1 MKIIRLIKIVFIY
14 FLIFFNA
21 FADEINFEAD
31 DMEIKKNGN
40 LIIAYNSKTIFE
52 NDKTEIKAKK
62 AEYIKLD
69 NKIIFTEDVKYFD
82 YKNNINL
89 SGDYIIYDIKKDIVY
104 SKNDVFLD
112 FNNKYKVRSKNLIFD
127 RANKKI
133 FSNEETIINDNQ
145 NNEYFLKDNFNFFL
159 DKEIITAQSS
169 LVKDKFNNKY
179 YFEDL
184 MINLSNNH
192 IAGREVKIEFFKSY
206 FGNEKNDPKLRGKS
220 AISDE
225 EKLKIYKAVFS
236 TCNTN
241 INTCRGWELS
251 SREFKHD
258 KTNKIFEY
266 FGSWLKIFDIKLFYL
281 PYFNHPDPSV
291 KRKSGFLTPSYSSS
305 ETLGTSINIPYF
317 KVLSEDKDITFNPRI
332 YADKSFLFQNEYRQ
346 SLSKSN
352 IISDFSFLVGSEGTK
367 SHFFY
372 NQIGEINKNL
382 NYEINL
388 QDVKGDNY
396 LKKHKLALTS
406 PLIDN
411 ESLLL
416 SNFDMNYN
424 NGTSELKTSF
434 KVFEDLSRNYHDRYQ
449 YIFPDFSFKR
459 NIDIPSHYNGVFDFH
474 SQGYHKNFE
483 TNIIEAVIINDF
495 TFTSNDFVNSRGFIS
510 NYTLLL
516 KNTNNYSENSNAFD
530 ENKNYDLFT
539 TLKYDLSLP
548 LQKKLKKANHFLK
561 PIASFRYSPNGNTNL
576 SSKDISLNYDNVFG
590 MNRINTNSQVEG
602 GESLTLGL
610 EFFRENNIDG
620 RVFDFKVANVIKA
633 KKDLNLPSKS
643 KLDQTRSDI
652 FGEMNYK
659 VNENINLGYF
669 FSYDRDLKSSNLEGL
684 DVGITVNNLITNFN
698 YYTEDNDINNSE
710 NIKNETTFEIN
721 DQNKLGFIITKD
733 LKEDFTQYYDLNYE
747 YKTDCISINL
757 KYNRTFYDV
766 GNLEPNKSISFL
778 VKIIPFT
785 ELGVANITSVFGN

>member
-1 MKIIRLIKIVFIY
+1 MKIIRLIKIIFIY

-659 VNENINLGYF
+659 VNKNINLGYF

-733 LKEDFTQYYDLNYE
+733 
-747 YKTDCISINL
+747 
-757 KYNRTFYDV
+757 
-766 GNLEPNKSISFL
+766 
-778 VKIIPFT
+778 
-785 ELGVANITSVFGN
+785 

>member
-1 MKIIRLIKIVFIY
+1 MKIIRLIKIIFIY

-281 PYFNHPDPSV
+281 PYFHHPDPSV

>member
-1 MKIIRLIKIVFIY
+1 
-14 FLIFFNA
+14 
-21 FADEINFEAD
+21 
-31 DMEIKKNGN
+31 
-40 LIIAYNSKTIFE
+40 
-52 NDKTEIKAKK
+52 
-62 AEYIKLD
+62 
-69 NKIIFTEDVKYFD
+69 
-82 YKNNINL
+82 
-89 SGDYIIYDIKKDIVY
+89 
-104 SKNDVFLD
+104 
-112 FNNKYKVRSKNLIFD
+112 
-127 RANKKI
+127 
-133 FSNEETIINDNQ
+133 
-145 NNEYFLKDNFNFFL
+145 
-159 DKEIITAQSS
+159 
-169 LVKDKFNNKY
+169 
-179 YFEDL
+179 

-281 PYFNHPDPSV
+281 PYFHHPDPSV

-372 NQIGEINKNL
+372 NQIGEINENL

>member
-1 MKIIRLIKIVFIY
+1 
-14 FLIFFNA
+14 
-21 FADEINFEAD
+21 
-31 DMEIKKNGN
+31 
-40 LIIAYNSKTIFE
+40 
-52 NDKTEIKAKK
+52 
-62 AEYIKLD
+62 
-69 NKIIFTEDVKYFD
+69 
-82 YKNNINL
+82 
-89 SGDYIIYDIKKDIVY
+89 
-104 SKNDVFLD
+104 
-112 FNNKYKVRSKNLIFD
+112 
-127 RANKKI
+127 
-133 FSNEETIINDNQ
+133 
-145 NNEYFLKDNFNFFL
+145 
-159 DKEIITAQSS
+159 
-169 LVKDKFNNKY
+169 
-179 YFEDL
+179 

-495 TFTSNDFVNSRGFIS
+495 TFTSNDFVNRRGFIS

-659 VNENINLGYF
+659 VNKNINLGYF

>member
-1 MKIIRLIKIVFIY
+1 
-14 FLIFFNA
+14 
-21 FADEINFEAD
+21 
-31 DMEIKKNGN
+31 
-40 LIIAYNSKTIFE
+40 
-52 NDKTEIKAKK
+52 
-62 AEYIKLD
+62 
-69 NKIIFTEDVKYFD
+69 
-82 YKNNINL
+82 
-89 SGDYIIYDIKKDIVY
+89 
-104 SKNDVFLD
+104 
-112 FNNKYKVRSKNLIFD
+112 
-127 RANKKI
+127 
-133 FSNEETIINDNQ
+133 
-145 NNEYFLKDNFNFFL
+145 
-159 DKEIITAQSS
+159 
-169 LVKDKFNNKY
+169 
-179 YFEDL
+179 
-184 MINLSNNH
+184 
-192 IAGREVKIEFFKSY
+192 
-206 FGNEKNDPKLRGKS
+206 
-220 AISDE
+220 
-225 EKLKIYKAVFS
+225 
-236 TCNTN
+236 
-241 INTCRGWELS
+241 
-251 SREFKHD
+251 
-258 KTNKIFEY
+258 
-266 FGSWLKIFDIKLFYL
+266 
-281 PYFNHPDPSV
+281 
-291 KRKSGFLTPSYSSS
+291 
-305 ETLGTSINIPYF
+305 
-317 KVLSEDKDITFNPRI
+317 
-332 YADKSFLFQNEYRQ
+332 
-346 SLSKSN
+346 
-352 IISDFSFLVGSEGTK
+352 
-367 SHFFY
+367 
-372 NQIGEINKNL
+372 
-382 NYEINL
+382 
-388 QDVKGDNY
+388 
-396 LKKHKLALTS
+396 
-406 PLIDN
+406 
-411 ESLLL
+411 
-416 SNFDMNYN
+416 MNYN

-659 VNENINLGYF
+659 VNKNINLGYF

>member
-1 MKIIRLIKIVFIY
+1 MKIIRLIKIIFIY

-372 NQIGEINKNL
+372 R
-382 NYEINL
+382 
-388 QDVKGDNY
+388 
-396 LKKHKLALTS
+396 LK
-406 PLIDN
+406 
-411 ESLLL
+411 
-416 SNFDMNYN
+416 
-424 NGTSELKTSF
+424 
-434 KVFEDLSRNYHDRYQ
+434 
-449 YIFPDFSFKR
+449 
-459 NIDIPSHYNGVFDFH
+459 
-474 SQGYHKNFE
+474 
-483 TNIIEAVIINDF
+483 
-495 TFTSNDFVNSRGFIS
+495 
-510 NYTLLL
+510 
-516 KNTNNYSENSNAFD
+516 
-530 ENKNYDLFT
+530 
-539 TLKYDLSLP
+539 
-548 LQKKLKKANHFLK
+548 
-561 PIASFRYSPNGNTNL
+561 
-576 SSKDISLNYDNVFG
+576 
-590 MNRINTNSQVEG
+590 
-602 GESLTLGL
+602 
-610 EFFRENNIDG
+610 
-620 RVFDFKVANVIKA
+620 
-633 KKDLNLPSKS
+633 
-643 KLDQTRSDI
+643 
-652 FGEMNYK
+652 
-659 VNENINLGYF
+659 
-669 FSYDRDLKSSNLEGL
+669 
-684 DVGITVNNLITNFN
+684 
-698 YYTEDNDINNSE
+698 
-710 NIKNETTFEIN
+710 
-721 DQNKLGFIITKD
+721 
-733 LKEDFTQYYDLNYE
+733 
-747 YKTDCISINL
+747 
-757 KYNRTFYDV
+757 
-766 GNLEPNKSISFL
+766 
-778 VKIIPFT
+778 
-785 ELGVANITSVFGN
+785 

>member
-1 MKIIRLIKIVFIY
+1 MKIIRLIKILFIY
-14 FLIFFNA
+14 LLIFFNA

-31 DMEIKKNGN
+31 DMKITKNGN

-52 NDKTEIKAKK
+52 KDKTEIKAKK
-62 AEYIKLD
+62 AEYNKLD

-89 SGDYIIYDIKKDIVY
+89 NGDYIIYDIKKDIVY

-112 FNNKYKVRSKNLIFD
+112 FNNKYKARSKNLIFD

-133 FSNEETIINDNQ
+133 FSDEETIINDNQ
-145 NNEYFLKDNFNFFL
+145 NNEYFLKDNFKLFL

-169 LVKDKFNNKY
+169 LIKDKFNNKY

-206 FGNEKNDPKLRGKS
+206 FGNEKNDPKLKGKS

-236 TCNTN
+236 TCNTS

-251 SREFKHD
+251 SREFKHN
-258 KTNKIFEY
+258 KKNKIFEY

-406 PLIDN
+406 PLIDD

-449 YIFPDFSFKR
+449 YIFPDFSFKK

-483 TNIIEAVIINDF
+483 TNIIEAVVINDF
-495 TFTSNDFVNSRGFIS
+495 TFTSNDFVSNKGFIG
-510 NYTLLL
+510 NYSLLL
-516 KNTNNYSENSNAFD
+516 KNTNNYSENSAAFD

-548 LQKKLKKANHFLK
+548 LQKKLEKANHFLK
-561 PIASFRYSPNGNTNL
+561 PIASFRFSPNGNTDL

-633 KKDLNLPSKS
+633 KKEVNLPSKS

-659 VNENINLGYF
+659 VNKNINLGYF

-698 YYTEDNDINNSE
+698 YYTEDNDINSSE
-710 NIKNETTFEIN
+710 NIKNESTFEIN